1 MGNIISYHVY
11 KCCKCNITIN
21 FQNDLEPYYLIGKGK
36 YNNKY
41 ICFQCIKSVIDKS
54 VIDKSLIDKSVK
66 DDISLVK
73 HQKAKEL

>member
-11 KCCKCNITIN
+11 KCCKCNIIIN
-21 FQNDLEPYYLIGKGK
+21 FENDLEPYYLIGKGK

-54 VIDKSLIDKSVK
+54 VIDKSVI

>member
-54 VIDKSLIDKSVK
+54 VIDKSVI

>member
-41 ICFQCIKSVIDKS
+41 ICFECIKSL
-54 VIDKSLIDKSVK
+54 IDKSLIDKSVK

>member
-11 KCCKCNITIN
+11 KCCKCYIIIN
-21 FQNDLEPYYLIGKGK
+21 FENDLEPYYLIGKGK

-41 ICFQCIKSVIDKS
+41 ICLQCIKSVIDKS
-54 VIDKSLIDKSVK
+54 VIDKSVI

>member
-41 ICFQCIKSVIDKS
+41 ICFQCIKSVID
-54 VIDKSLIDKSVK
+54 
-66 DDISLVK
+66 DISLVK

>member
-11 KCCKCNITIN
+11 KCCKCNIIIN
-21 FQNDLEPYYLIGKGK
+21 FENDLEPYYLIGKGK

-41 ICFQCIKSVIDKS
+41 ICLQCIKSVIDKS
-54 VIDKSLIDKSVK
+54 VIDKSVI